1 MNIRGKDM
9 ERVMYNT
16 TYTLIFRFVIIFIFF
31 IIYELIY
38 SFEDKILMVELLL
51 ICIFLG
57 FIITKMEE
65 KNK

>member
-1 MNIRGKDM
+1 MKVKDM

-16 TYTLIFRFVIIFIFF
+16 NYILIFRFVILFMFF
-31 IIYELIY
+31 IIYEIIY
-38 SFEDKILMVELLL
+38 SFEDKILMAELLL

-57 FIITKMEE
+57 FIITKIEE